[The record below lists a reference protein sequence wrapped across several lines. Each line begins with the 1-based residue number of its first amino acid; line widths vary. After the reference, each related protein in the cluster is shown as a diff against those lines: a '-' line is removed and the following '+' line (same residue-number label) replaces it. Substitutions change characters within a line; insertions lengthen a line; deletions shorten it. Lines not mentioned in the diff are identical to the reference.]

1 MAWRIRVAISGA
13 LSPSARCTSALRA
26 GQGRA
31 GRHGDYDEAFLDW
44 IFWRYLATVEPTD
57 RLIVARNLT

>member
-1 MAWRIRVAISGA
+1 MADPGSDLW
-13 LSPSARCTSALRA
+13 SAVTECAVHKCAAGRA
-26 GQGRA
+26 GQA